1 MTERGAK
8 GWKRGARVYPNR
20 SVAYLNNSDEVRGM
34 NRASWQREVTLLS
47 GGTIVDETVT
57 NSETVETVE
66 TGRPS
71 SY

>member
-1 MTERGAK
+1 
-8 GWKRGARVYPNR
+8 
-20 SVAYLNNSDEVRGM
+20 M
-34 NRASWQREVTLLS
+34 NRASWQREVALLS